1 MRKSEWLSTTVS
13 PATKQRVQDAAK
25 SQHLAE
31 AAWLRQVIQSKLEG
45 AVSADRPDVIADEA
59 ELGRRISVRLLA
71 GDRLLLRERA
81 TARGTA
87 PATYVSIL
95 IRSHLR
101 QLTPLP
107 KDELRAFREQ
117 VRELRTI
124 GRNINQ
130 IARALNRGEIED
142 ASVRDD
148 LRSFLKVATAMREA
162 TRALLKANSKS
173 WETGHA
179 PE

>member
-31 AAWLRQVIQSKLEG
+31 AACLRQVIESKLEG
-45 AVSADRPDVIADEA
+45 AVSADRPDVIADES
-59 ELGRRISVRLLA
+59 ELGRRISVRLLL

-130 IARALNRGEIED
+130 IARAPNRGEIED
-142 ASVRDD
+142 ASVRED
-148 LRSFLKVATAMREA
+148 LRSFLKVATALHEA

>member
-31 AAWLRQVIQSKLEG
+31 AAWLRQVIESKLEG
-45 AVSADRPDVIADEA
+45 VVSADRADVIADES

-130 IARALNRGEIED
+130 IARALNQQGIED
-142 ASVRDD
+142 ASIRED